1 MSLFARP
8 FRASIILQAHGA
20 RILQV
25 TEEARKRGY
34 TADAASQK
42 VKDAQDYAQQTADAG
57 SAYVKDGQ
65 KQGESA
71 WQKVKEVVT
80 DTVDKVTASNSYACH
95 TCFAFSFGIC

>member
-1 MSLFARP
+1 LPS
-8 FRASIILQAHGA
+8 RASIVLHAHGA

-34 TADAASQK
+34 TTDAASQK
-42 VKDAQDYAQQTADAG
+42 VKDAQDYAQKTADAG
-57 SAYVKDGQ
+57 SDYVKDGQ

-80 DTVDKVTASNSYACH
+80 DTVDKVTASNNYVSH
-95 TCFAFSFGIC
+95 TCKAFSFETGNS